1 VIRGRSSQHVRAAVL
16 LVLLPC
22 LPATVGCAR
31 AVDGVPTGVT
41 GDAVPESADE
51 LGALVVTEVPS
62 GLPRLPDA
70 ELDPPAGA
78 KAVDDIADYSEDPAR
93 ERDVLEHYGYRQ
105 GWERFWG
112 SGSGGPM
119 TGVFVD
125 QFSSRAGAVAYAED
139 LARNDAEHYD
149 GVLHDNPPDLPGG
162 CRMLT
167 VDDAEAQAALG
178 GPAALAWCGHGPFS
192 VAVTAVAASMDAA
205 REEVLAVVDEQ
216 LDRLPP

>member
-1 VIRGRSSQHVRAAVL
+1 MIRGRSSQHVRAAVL

-41 GDAVPESADE
+41 GDAFPESADE

>member
-41 GDAVPESADE
+41 GDAFPESADE

-78 KAVDDIADYSEDPAR
+78 KAVDDIAYYSEDPAR

-149 GVLHDNPPDLPGG
+149 GVLHENPPDLPGG

>member
-1 VIRGRSSQHVRAAVL
+1 MIRGRSSQHVRAAVL

-41 GDAVPESADE
+41 GDAFPESADE

-162 CRMLT
+162 CRMLA
-167 VDDAEAQAALG
+167 VVDAEAQAALG